1 MRQNPLVRR
10 GAAPQS
16 AKPVTLKR
24 LLWGGGYV
32 NREDRCETNFPA
44 AATDTKQAR
53 HRKAMIEIKAL
64 PIKRVVSVQVPGSKS
79 YTHRLLIAAALSDGT
94 CRIGNPLRSD
104 DTLLTL
110 AALRC
115 MGIAADE
122 QPEAVIVRGA
132 GGMLAPW
139 AEPIDLG
146 NSGTSM
152 RLLSGLAIL
161 GRGDYCFTGSAR
173 MQERPMRALLDSL
186 RLLGVEARS
195 VRNNGCPPIVIPGGH
210 PKNRRTV
217 IDCGTSSQ
225 YLSALLL
232 AAPCLAQGMEIEV
245 SHGPVSQPYID
256 MTVDIM
262 RLFGIEVQRDGYTRF
277 QVPGGQA
284 YRAGDHAVEP
294 DASQAGYFWAAGAI
308 TGSRVKVQGITRAS
322 SQGDVALAEVFGRM
336 GCRVEHEA
344 DGIAVTGG
352 ALSAIDVDMGHMP
365 DMVPTLAVVAAFAQ
379 GTTVIRNVAH
389 LRAKESDRLAAVS
402 QELTKMGIRTET
414 GADELRVTGGTPRGA
429 TIETYDDHRI
439 AMCFAV
445 AGLKA
450 PGTRIMDEGCVRKS
464 FPNYWEV
471 FQTLYER
478 K

>member
-1 MRQNPLVRR
+1 VRNVCPGAGNR
-10 GAAPQS
+10 GDKEKQMI
-16 AKPVTLKR
+16 R
-24 LLWGGGYV
+24 I
-32 NREDRCETNFPA
+32 
-44 AATDTKQAR
+44 DTK
-53 HRKAMIEIKAL
+53 
-64 PIKRVVSVQVPGSKS
+64 PIQRAVTVQVPGSKS
-79 YTHRLLIAAALSDGT
+79 YTHRMLIAAALSDGT
-94 CRIGNPLRSD
+94 CRIAKPLRSD

-110 AALRC
+110 AALRR

-122 QPEAVIVRGA
+122 PPDAIVVHGA
-132 GGMLAPW
+132 NGRLAAC

-161 GRGDYCFTGSAR
+161 GTGEYCFTGSAR

-186 RLLGVEARS
+186 RQLGIAARS
-195 VRNNGCPPIVIPGGH
+195 QRDNGCPPILIPGGH
-210 PKNRRTV
+210 PRGRRTA

-232 AAPCLAQGMEIEV
+232 AAPCLAQGMEIDV
-245 SHGPVSQPYID
+245 SNGPVSRPYID

-262 RLFGIEVQRDGYTRF
+262 RLFGIALEREGYAHF
-277 QVPGGQA
+277 EVPGGQT

-308 TGSRVKVQGITRAS
+308 TGSRVKVREITRAS
-322 SQGDVALAEVFGRM
+322 SQGDVALADVFGQM
-336 GCRVEHEA
+336 GCRVDHDP

-352 ALSAIDVDMGHMP
+352 ALKAIDVDMGHMP
-365 DMVPTLAVVAAFAQ
+365 DMVPTLAVVAAFAR
-379 GTTVIRNVAH
+379 GTTTIRNVAH

-402 QELTKMGIRTET
+402 QELAKMGIETEC
-414 GADELRVTGGTPRGA
+414 GADQLRITGGRPHGA
-429 TIETYDDHRI
+429 TIETYNDHRI

-445 AGLKA
+445 AGLKV
-450 PGTRIMDEGCVRKS
+450 PGIVITDEGCVKKS

>member
-1 MRQNPLVRR
+1 
-10 GAAPQS
+10 
-16 AKPVTLKR
+16 
-24 LLWGGGYV
+24 
-32 NREDRCETNFPA
+32 
-44 AATDTKQAR
+44 
-53 HRKAMIEIKAL
+53 MIAIEAQ

-79 YTHRLLIAAALSDGT
+79 YTHRLLIAAALSNGV
-94 CRIGNPLRSD
+94 CRIGNPLRSE

-122 QPEAVIVRGA
+122 PSGAVLIRGA
-132 GGMLAPW
+132 GGVLAPW

-152 RLLSGLAIL
+152 RLLAGLAIL
-161 GRGDYCFTGSAR
+161 GTGDYCFTGSAR
-173 MQERPMRALLDSL
+173 MQERPMAALLDSL
-186 RLLGVEARS
+186 RLLGIEARA
-195 VRNNGCPPIVIPGGH
+195 VRGNGCPPIVIPGGH
-210 PKNRRTV
+210 PGSRRTR

-232 AAPCLAQGMEIEV
+232 AAPCLAHGLEIEV
-245 SHGPVSQPYID
+245 SNGPVSRPYID

-262 RLFGIEVQRDGYTRF
+262 RLFGIELTRDGYTHF
-277 QVPGGQA
+277 EVPGGQV
-284 YRAGDHAVEP
+284 YRAGDHDVEP

-308 TGSRVKVQGITRAS
+308 TGSRVKVLGIRRDS
-322 SQGDVALAEVFGRM
+322 SQGDVALAEVFGQM
-336 GCRVEHEA
+336 GCRVEHES

-352 ALSAIDVDMGHMP
+352 DLAAIDVDMGHMP
-365 DMVPTLAVVAAFAQ
+365 DMVPTLAVVAAFAR

-402 QELTKMGIRTET
+402 QELARMGIRTAV
-414 GADELRVTGGTPRGA
+414 GADELRITGGIPRGA
-429 TIETYDDHRI
+429 AIETYNDHRI

-450 PGTRIMDEGCVRKS
+450 PGTQILDEGCVRKS

>member
-1 MRQNPLVRR
+1 MRNACPGAGNRQDKELVMI
-10 GAAPQS
+10 QI
-16 AKPVTLKR
+16 
-24 LLWGGGYV
+24 
-32 NREDRCETNFPA
+32 
-44 AATDTKQAR
+44 DTQ
-53 HRKAMIEIKAL
+53 

-94 CRIGNPLRSD
+94 CHIGNPLRSD

-110 AALRC
+110 AALRR

-122 QPEAVIVRGA
+122 QPGAMVVRGS
-132 GGMLAPW
+132 GGRLAAC

-152 RLLSGLAIL
+152 RLLGGLAIL
-161 GRGDYCFTGSAR
+161 GTGDYCFTGSAR
-173 MQERPMRALLDSL
+173 MQERPMQALLDSL
-186 RLLGVEARS
+186 RLFGIDARS
-195 VRNNGCPPIVIPGGH
+195 QRGNGCPPIIIPGGH
-210 PKNRRTV
+210 PASRRTT

-232 AAPCLAQGMEIEV
+232 AAPCLAQGLEIEV
-245 SHGPVSQPYID
+245 SNGPVSRPYID

-262 RLFGIEVQRDGYTRF
+262 GLFGIAVRRNGYIHF
-277 QVPGGQA
+277 DVPGGQI

-308 TGSRVKVQGITRAS
+308 TGARVKVQGISPAS
-322 SQGDVALAEVFGRM
+322 SQGDVGLAAVFGRM
-336 GCRVEHEA
+336 GCRVEQDP

-352 ALSAIDVDMGHMP
+352 AALTAIDVDMGNMP

-379 GTTVIRNVAH
+379 GTTTLRNVAH

-402 QELTKMGIRTET
+402 QELAKMGITT
-414 GADELRVTGGTPRGA
+414 QCGPDTLRVTGGRPHGA
-429 TIETYDDHRI
+429 TIETYNDHRI

-445 AGLKA
+445 AGLKV
-450 PGTRIMDEGCVRKS
+450 PGIVITDEGCVKKS

-471 FQTLYER
+471 FKGLYA
-478 K
+478 